1 MCGIAGFF
9 GAPSPHAA
17 SNVLAI
23 LQAQEH
29 RGPDGAGLAAGSWT
43 TYGPTVAALQRPDH
57 TPRSCV
63 LGHNWLAIM
72 DPAPGSRQPMLRG
85 SLQLVFNGEIY
96 NYIELRQELM
106 AQGESFSTDGDTE
119 VLLALWRRIGPDCL
133 SKLRGMFAFALL
145 DQHGVLWLVRDPF
158 GIKPLYWTRKDDGI
172 YFASE
177 IRGFHTS
184 GLLPRRLRPS
194 AVICTASIGI
204 NKFGADDTLFEGVHE
219 LPPGALMRVN
229 EEQRVEHYM
238 KWPDLTS
245 NLHGEEGIAAL
256 KVAFEES
263 VALHLRSRRR
273 VASCLSGGLDST
285 NLVWAIQ
292 KQLRKSDSHF
302 KAYTTNSSEELS
314 EFAIAQA
321 LCREAGVE
329 HEVLDFGGPVPLADI
344 VDMVI
349 AYESPVHVIGP
360 INQYLTLR
368 HIAAS
373 GASVVIDGQGGDE
386 MMSGYIWFIPL
397 LLKAIEAL
405 GIDPAQFRSRINE
418 RAACSP
424 ATQEL
429 FESIFHNIPQW
440 VAAFLGGQDFLGVS
454 AAEIEAMPET
464 QWYLQSTGE
473 LAHFRDKA
481 IRRAELQ
488 TLLRLEDRLGMWFGL
503 ECRVPF
509 LDVELNRVAAQLHPA
524 LLIHDGYLKYPYRM
538 IQPDLPA
545 DVRFNTAKRGFWE
558 THPDRY
564 PWMLQLSRDLC
575 LDSPALRSTFP
586 DLEGGLDRV
595 HFDQRW
601 RLVQIALLERCTTRE
616 DGLALVASLSGTKAV
631 PFATQ
636 PADVAV

>member
-17 SNVLAI
+17 SKVLAI

-29 RGPDGAGLAAGSWT
+29 RGPDGAGLSAGSWA
-43 TYGPTVAALQRPDH
+43 TYGPTVSALQRPGDA
-57 TPRSCV
+57 PQPCV

-72 DPAPGSRQPMLRG
+72 DPAPGSRQPMVRG
-85 SLQLVFNGEIY
+85 PLQLVFNGEIY
-96 NYIELRQELM
+96 NYIELREELI

-119 VLLALWRRIGPDCL
+119 VLLALWRRMGPDCL

-145 DQHGVLWLVRDPF
+145 DQHGELWLVRDPF
-158 GIKPLYWTRKDDGI
+158 GIKPLYWARKDDGI

-177 IRGFHTS
+177 IRGFHAS
-184 GLLPRRLRPS
+184 GLLPRRLRES

-204 NKFGADDTLFEGVHE
+204 NKFGPDDTLFEGIHE

-229 EEQRVEHYM
+229 DNQRVEHYM
-238 KWPDLTS
+238 KWPTLTS
-245 NLHGEEGIAAL
+245 NLHGDEGIAAL
-256 KVAFEES
+256 KAAFEES
-263 VALHLRSRRR
+263 VSLHLRSRRR

-292 KQLRKSDSHF
+292 KQLGNADSDF
-302 KAYTTNSSEELS
+302 RAYTTNSGGDEHS
-314 EFAIAQA
+314 EFAIAQN
-321 LCREAGVE
+321 LCRQAGVK
-329 HEVLDFGGPVPLADI
+329 HEVLDFDGPVPLADI

-368 HIAAS
+368 QIAAS

-386 MMSGYIWFIPL
+386 MMSGYIWFVPP
-397 LLKAIEAL
+397 LLKAIEGL
-405 GIDPAQFRSRINE
+405 GIDSGQFRGRINE
-418 RAACSP
+418 RAPYLPS
-424 ATQEL
+424 TQQL
-429 FESIFHNIPQW
+429 FESIFHNIPDW
-440 VAAFLGGQDFLGVS
+440 VAAFIGGPDFLGVP

-464 QWYLQSTGE
+464 EWYLRSTGE
-473 LAHFRDKA
+473 LEQFRDKA

-509 LDVELNRVAAQLHPA
+509 LDVEFNRVAAQLHPA
-524 LLIHDGYLKYPYRM
+524 LLVHDGYLKYPYRM
-538 IQPDLPA
+538 IQPDLPT
-545 DVRFNTAKRGFWE
+545 DVRFNTTKRGFWE

-564 PWMLQLSRDLC
+564 PWMAKLSRDLC
-575 LDSPALRSTFP
+575 LDSPTLRRAFP
-586 DLEGGLDRV
+586 KLEAGLDQV
-595 HFDQRW
+595 PFDQRW
-601 RLVQIALLERCTTRE
+601 RLVQIALLELCTTRE
-616 DGLALVASLSGTKAV
+616 DGVALVARLTRPQMHS
-631 PFATQ
+631 
-636 PADVAV
+636 

>member
-9 GAPSPHAA
+9 GASSPHAA
-17 SNVLAI
+17 SRVLAI
-23 LQAQEH
+23 LQAQAH

-43 TYGPTVAALQRPDH
+43 TYGRDVSALERPGD
-57 TPRSCV
+57 TPRPCV

-72 DPAPGSRQPMLRG
+72 DPSPGSRQPMVRG
-85 SLQLVFNGEIY
+85 PLQLVFNGEIY
-96 NYIELRQELM
+96 NYIELREELI

-119 VLLALWRRIGPDCL
+119 VLLALWRRMGPDCL

-158 GIKPLYWTRKDDGI
+158 GIKPLYWTRKDNGI

-177 IRGFHTS
+177 IRGFHAS
-184 GLLPRRLRPS
+184 GLLPRRLRDS
-194 AVICTASIGI
+194 AVICTSAIGI
-204 NKFGADDTLFEGVHE
+204 NKFGADDTLFEEVHE
-219 LPPGALMRVN
+219 LSPGTLMRVKDHHH
-229 EEQRVEHYM
+229 VEHYM
-238 KWPDLTS
+238 RWPNLTS
-245 NLHGEEGIAAL
+245 NLHGDEGIAAL
-256 KVAFEES
+256 KAAFEES
-263 VALHLRSRRR
+263 VTLHLRSRRR
-273 VASCLSGGLDST
+273 IASCLSGGLDST

-292 KQLRKSDSHF
+292 KQLGQFGSDF
-302 KAYTTNSSEELS
+302 KAYTTNSDDGESS
-314 EFAIAQA
+314 EFALAQM
-321 LCREAGVE
+321 LCREAGVA
-329 HEVLDFGGPVPLADI
+329 HEVLNFDGAVPLADI

-368 HIAAS
+368 HIAAN

-386 MMSGYIWFIPL
+386 MMSGYIWFVPL
-397 LLKAIEAL
+397 VLKAIEAL

-429 FESIFHNIPQW
+429 FESIFHNVPQW
-440 VAAFLGGQDFLGVS
+440 VTAFLGGNDFLGVS
-454 AAEIEAMPET
+454 AADIEAMPET
-464 QWYLQSTGE
+464 QWYLRSTGE
-473 LAHFRDKA
+473 LAHFRDKS

-509 LDVELNRVAAQLHPA
+509 LDVEFNRVAAQLHPA

-545 DVRFNTAKRGFWE
+545 DVRFNTMKRGFWE

-564 PWMLQLSRDLC
+564 PWMPKLSRDLC
-575 LDSPALRSTFP
+575 LDSPALRRAFP
-586 DLEGGLDRV
+586 KLEAGLDQV
-595 HFDQRW
+595 NFDQRW

-616 DGLALVASLSGTKAV
+616 DGAALVASLSGPKAL
-631 PFATQ
+631 P
-636 PADVAV
+636 